1 MDKLDLDARLGEYC
15 QHLVLLK
22 QKDIREPN
30 QSLILDFFCIDEAF
44 TDFLRKD
51 VFCNT
56 TARFKT
62 WKFINLRESDPCGIL
77 DNKELA
83 NLLEYKDFH
92 VKELWAE
99 IVKNTAKH
107 QNNLEILI
115 KISNLIT
122 NSEDVILSSSKQVI
136 ESTGWVESDTPISMD
151 SNDTKIQSIRNT
163 VIHVSSSRIGV
174 GSSSPR
180 QINLSLLAFLCL
192 SAFVSVAAM
201 IGSTLNLSST
211 SSTDYQTPKLSA
223 SSDDISGL
231 NQLEADSKE
240 AVLICEL
247 RPIIERANSL
257 KLSDQ
262 SLISRRSKIV
272 SDANTSIDF
281 LNQTSGMGFKYWE
294 DPSCTWG
301 QQWFDNNANNEFR
314 VFIAI
319 SKKCSSPVIHYKY
332 TKDEEAKVITER
344 NTYNAD
350 GHQKGEMRLPFPQD
364 LSYTSYIFIDMV
376 TCAKPKS

>member
-1 MDKLDLDARLGEYC
+1 MDKFDLEARLGEYC
-15 QHLVLLK
+15 QQLVLLK
-22 QKDIREPN
+22 QNDIREPN

-77 DNKELA
+77 QSKDLA
-83 NLLEYKDFH
+83 NLLEYKNFQ
-92 VKELWAE
+92 VKEIWSE
-99 IVKNTAKH
+99 IVKNTAMH
-107 QNNLEILI
+107 QNNLEILL
-115 KISNLIT
+115 KISNLIS
-122 NSEDVILSSSKQVI
+122 NSEDVITSSSKQVT
-136 ESTGWVESDTPISMD
+136 EFTGLVDNEAPIPKD
-151 SNDTKIQSIRNT
+151 ANNTKIQSIRNT
-163 VIHVSSSRIGV
+163 AMNVSSNKIGV
-174 GSSSPR
+174 EVNSPR
-180 QINLSLLAFLCL
+180 QNNRSLLTFLCL
-192 SAFVSVAAM
+192 SAFASVAAM

-211 SSTDYQTPKLSA
+211 SPTNYQTPELSV

-231 NQLEADSKE
+231 NQLETDSKE

-272 SDANTSIDF
+272 SDANTSIAF

-314 VFIAI
+314 VFIAF

-344 NTYNAD
+344 GTYNAG

-376 TCAKPKS
+376 TCAGPKS

>member
-1 MDKLDLDARLGEYC
+1 LDKRDLDARLGEYC

-163 VIHVSSSRIGV
+163 AMHVSSSRIGV

-376 TCAKPKS
+376 TCAGPKS